1 MTDPAAASGGEQQQA
16 EQQQRSGMGKW
27 VALAPVVLILAAMG
41 AIGFHHATRNK
52 IRHEAGSLSGQQLY
66 DMYCARCHMANLQ
79 GAGAYPSVVARDITL
94 EEMSAL
100 VLNGK
105 TAMPPFKDM
114 APADLEKLHAF
125 GAERRAG
132 AAR

>member
-1 MTDPAAASGGEQQQA
+1 MTDPTAASGGEQQH
-16 EQQQRSGMGKW
+16 EPQQRSGMGKW
-27 VALAPVVLILAAMG
+27 VALAPVVLILVAMG

-66 DMYCARCHMANLQ
+66 DMYCARCHMPNLQ
-79 GAGAYPSVVARDITL
+79 GAGAYPSVVARDISL

-100 VLNGK
+100 VLSGK
-105 TAMPPFKDM
+105 NDMPAFKDM

-125 GAERRAG
+125 VAEQRASS
-132 AAR
+132 R